1 MSCFKSFENIKMSQ
15 QFWFYLIIYKSLYKF
30 IFLSNYLYLKLS
42 QPLFATMTNL
52 KLVVKVVLEDSGNLV
67 AYDAL
72 GAKQWESGTT
82 VSVSSKVQLLLG
94 DDGNLVPFT
103 ILHFSLR
110 VIHKWRHAILES
122 PHLHAFKALSFGT
135 VATRPPLPKGHDV
148 NLKM

>member
-1 MSCFKSFENIKMSQ
+1 
-15 QFWFYLIIYKSLYKF
+15 
-30 IFLSNYLYLKLS
+30 
-42 QPLFATMTNL
+42 MTNL

-110 VIHKWRHAILES
+110 VIHK
-122 PHLHAFKALSFGT
+122 
-135 VATRPPLPKGHDV
+135 
-148 NLKM
+148 